1 MAIEQLR
8 HEYRTTEQSEAG
20 KLRTWLDVHGVKAV
34 IFDLDDTL
42 IDMFAWEQ
50 IHEREFLGYVGQRLP
65 EISPAELK
73 DSFDRANHEAY
84 VTHSVHRDR
93 WYEVLRKLSAQY
105 GEDSGRTFTMAL
117 PILMHVYED
126 VPPMLPGARATI
138 DMFRTAVEKLGL
150 VTHAEEV
157 FTNLKL
163 DTHNIRSYF
172 DVIQIADAHGKKTSN
187 DWQAAVDALGVKP
200 EETLVIGDNVV
211 GDIQA
216 AHKIGVKYTVVL
228 PSPWENYTQGHVPDQ
243 TIRAKN
249 ISDVIPQ
256 IIKH

>member
-1 MAIEQLR
+1 MSTAP
-8 HEYRTTEQSEAG
+8 QSSQKQESFG
-20 KLRTWLDVHGVKAV
+20 HGLVHGVKAV

-93 WYEVLRKLSAQY
+93 WYEVFRKLSAQY

-200 EETLVIGDNVV
+200 RKHWSSETMWSVI
-211 GDIQA
+211 
-216 AHKIGVKYTVVL
+216 Y
-228 PSPWENYTQGHVPDQ
+228 
-243 TIRAKN
+243 RRR
-249 ISDVIPQ
+249 
-256 IIKH
+256 IKSG